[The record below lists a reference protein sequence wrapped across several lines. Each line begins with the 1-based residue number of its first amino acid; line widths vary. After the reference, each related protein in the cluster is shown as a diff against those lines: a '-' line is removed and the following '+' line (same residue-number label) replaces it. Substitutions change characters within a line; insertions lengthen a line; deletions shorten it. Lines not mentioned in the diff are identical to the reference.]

1 MGAATIKSSH
11 VIMIL
16 FIIIAIGTGVYVLR
30 DTFQNQNQHKQTTEG
45 FASWADFTATSL
57 NISFCPLSAP
67 EIQTSRGS
75 TDCCEGDFID
85 GKCKGRTFCTQSP
98 THDGIKSCIE
108 AWRDYFRKQ
117 GEKHCTSGPEGLP
130 HYYENVKVR
139 NGIKG
144 CSASPVHESGAYPQN
159 AGAKFC
165 RIYESDWDNQRK
177 ANSCYNEKR
186 RLALVCPNVPNENYQ
201 AKIKEGN
208 GEFQYLMCE
217 YSGTT
222 TGGIPSFCGEDN
234 TFGRYNDSIAPNWR
248 RGKDAGVIQESF
260 CSDYLNARLRREMR
274 AKKAAEEKA
283 ARELAERKA
292 RDERDLREKAEAN
305 WRAALDSAKNER
317 ERAARAQS
325 EWARQFQD
333 LQAKCKSET
342 INLIRNV
349 PR

>member
-30 DTFQNQNQHKQTTEG
+30 DTFQNQKIAEG
-45 FASWADFTATSL
+45 FASWNDFTAISL
-57 NISFCPLSAP
+57 NISFCPLYAP

-98 THDGIKSCIE
+98 THDGIKSCLE
-108 AWRDYFRKQ
+108 AWRDYFRNQ
-117 GEKHCTSGPEGLP
+117 GEKHCTAGPEGLP

-165 RIYESDWDNQRK
+165 RVYDSDWDNQRK

-208 GEFQYLMCE
+208 GDFQYLMCE
-217 YSGTT
+217 YSGATT
-222 TGGIPSFCGEDN
+222 AGIPSFCGEDN

-248 RGKDAGVIQESF
+248 TGKDAEVIEENF
-260 CSDYLNARLRREMR
+260 CSDYLNARRRREMR
-274 AKKAAEEKA
+274 AKKAAEERA
-283 ARELAERKA
+283 A
-292 RDERDLREKAEAN
+292 REKAERDAKYQWGLREKMERN
-305 WRAALDSAKNER
+305 WRAALESAKKAR
-317 ERAARAQS
+317 EAAAR
-325 EWARQFQD
+325 EKDDWMRRIRE
-333 LQAKCKSET
+333 LQLKC
-342 INLIRNV
+342 R
-349 PR
+349 

>member
-16 FIIIAIGTGVYVLR
+16 FIIIAIVTGLYVLR
-30 DTFQNQNQHKQTTEG
+30 GAFQNQKTTEG
-45 FASWADFTATSL
+45 FASSNDFTAISL
-57 NISFCPLSAP
+57 NISFCPLYAP

-98 THDGIKSCIE
+98 THDGIKSCLE

-117 GEKHCTSGPEGLP
+117 GEKYCTAGPEGLP

-165 RIYESDWDNQRK
+165 RVYDSDWDNQRY

-201 AKIKEGN
+201 AKIKQGN
-208 GEFQYLMCE
+208 GYFQYLMCE
-217 YSGTT
+217 YSGATT
-222 TGGIPSFCGEDN
+222 AGIPSFCGEDN

-248 RGKDAGVIQESF
+248 RGKDAEVIEENF
-260 CSDYLNARLRREMR
+260 CSDYLNARRRREMR
-274 AKKAAEEKA
+274 AKKAAEERA
-283 ARELAERKA
+283 A
-292 RDERDLREKAEAN
+292 REKAERDAKYQWGLREKMERN
-305 WRAALDSAKNER
+305 WRAALESAKKAR
-317 ERAARAQS
+317 EAAAR
-325 EWARQFQD
+325 EKDDWMRRIRE
-333 LQAKCKSET
+333 LQLKC
-342 INLIRNV
+342 R
-349 PR
+349 

>member
-30 DTFQNQNQHKQTTEG
+30 DTFQNQKIAEG
-45 FASWADFTATSL
+45 FASWNDFTAISL
-57 NISFCPLSAP
+57 NISFCPLYAP

-98 THDGIKSCIE
+98 THDGIKSCLE

-117 GEKHCTSGPEGLP
+117 GEKHCTAGPEGLP

-165 RIYESDWDNQRK
+165 RVYDSDWDNQRK

-208 GEFQYLMCE
+208 GDFQYLMCE
-217 YSGTT
+217 YSGATT
-222 TGGIPSFCGEDN
+222 AGIPSFCGEDN

-248 RGKDAGVIQESF
+248 TGKDAEIIEENF
-260 CSDYLNARLRREMR
+260 CSDYLNARRRREMR
-274 AKKAAEEKA
+274 AKKAAEERA
-283 ARELAERKA
+283 A
-292 RDERDLREKAEAN
+292 REKAERDAKYQWGLREKMERN
-305 WRAALDSAKNER
+305 WRAALESAKKAR
-317 ERAARAQS
+317 EAAAR
-325 EWARQFQD
+325 EKDDWMRRIRE
-333 LQAKCKSET
+333 LQLKC
-342 INLIRNV
+342 R
-349 PR
+349 

>member
-16 FIIIAIGTGVYVLR
+16 FIIIAIGTGLYVLR
-30 DTFQNQNQHKQTTEG
+30 GAFQNQNTTTTEG
-45 FASWADFTATSL
+45 FASWADSTATSL
-57 NISFCPLSAP
+57 NISFCPLYAP

-98 THDGIKSCIE
+98 THDGIKSCLE

-117 GEKHCTSGPEGLP
+117 SDKYCTSGPEGLP
-130 HYYENVKVR
+130 HYYENVKVK

-165 RIYESDWDNQRK
+165 RVYDSDWENQYK

-186 RLALVCPNVPNENYQ
+186 RLALVCPNVPNESYQ
-201 AKIKEGN
+201 SKIKELN
-208 GEFQYLMCE
+208 GDFQYLMCE
-217 YSGTT
+217 YSGSNS
-222 TGGIPSFCGEDN
+222 GGIPSFCGEDN
-234 TFGRYNDSIAPNWR
+234 TFGRYNDRMSPNWR
-248 RGKDAGVIQESF
+248 TGKDAEVIEEKF
-260 CSDYLNARLRREMR
+260 CSEYLNARRRREMR

-283 ARELAERKA
+283 R
-292 RDERDLREKAEAN
+292 REKAERDAKYQWGLREKMERN
-305 WRAALDSAKNER
+305 WRAALESAKRAR
-317 ERAARAQS
+317 EAAAREKNELMQ
-325 EWARQFQD
+325 RLKN
-333 LQAKCKSET
+333 LQLKC
-342 INLIRNV
+342 R
-349 PR
+349 

>member
-30 DTFQNQNQHKQTTEG
+30 DTFQNQKIAEG
-45 FASWADFTATSL
+45 FASWNDFTAISL
-57 NISFCPLSAP
+57 NISFCPLYAP

-98 THDGIKSCIE
+98 THDGIKSCLE

-117 GEKHCTSGPEGLP
+117 GEKHCTAGPEGLP

-165 RIYESDWDNQRK
+165 RVYDSDWDNQRK

-208 GEFQYLMCE
+208 GDFQYLMCE
-217 YSGTT
+217 YSGATT
-222 TGGIPSFCGEDN
+222 AGIPSFCGEDN

-248 RGKDAGVIQESF
+248 TGKDAEVIEENF
-260 CSDYLNARLRREMR
+260 CSDYLNARRRREMR
-274 AKKAAEEKA
+274 AKKAAEERA
-283 ARELAERKA
+283 A
-292 RDERDLREKAEAN
+292 REKAERDAKYQWGLREKMERN
-305 WRAALDSAKNER
+305 WRAALESAKKAR
-317 ERAARAQS
+317 EAAAR
-325 EWARQFQD
+325 EKDDWMRRIRE
-333 LQAKCKSET
+333 LQLKC
-342 INLIRNV
+342 R
-349 PR
+349 

>member
-16 FIIIAIGTGVYVLR
+16 FIIIAIGTGLYVLR
-30 DTFQNQNQHKQTTEG
+30 GAFQNQKTTTMEG
-45 FASWADFTATSL
+45 FASWNDFTATSL

-67 EIQTSRGS
+67 EIQTSKGS

-85 GKCKGRTFCTQSP
+85 GRCKGTTFCTQSP
-98 THDGIKSCIE
+98 THDGIKSCLE

-117 GEKHCTSGPEGLP
+117 SDKYCTGGPEGLP

-165 RIYESDWDNQRK
+165 RVYDSDWDNQRK

-217 YSGTT
+217 YSGSS

-248 RGKDAGVIQESF
+248 TGKDAEVIEEKF
-260 CSDYLNARLRREMR
+260 CSEYLNARRRREMR

-283 ARELAERKA
+283 R
-292 RDERDLREKAEAN
+292 REKAERDAKYQ
-305 WRAALDSAKNER
+305 WGLREKMERAWKAALESAKRAR
-317 ERAARAQS
+317 EAAAREKNELMQRLRS
-325 EWARQFQD
+325 
-333 LQAKCKSET
+333 LQLRCK
-342 INLIRNV
+342 
-349 PR
+349 